1 MINLGMLFVAI
12 GGLGCLLW
20 WWKRKLWEQRWM
32 LWILVSTIGLAQLA
46 TLTGWWTAEIGRQP
60 WIVWQLLRTS
70 DAYSPNVSAAQ
81 VATTIGMFVVLYAI
95 VGGVFLFLL
104 DKIIKAGPPEP
115 PSVDDIESLP
125 DTWSEAF
132 QHRSRVSGGGR

>member
-1 MINLGMLFVAI
+1 MRPFDKAVNMFGVFAPFLAILAVAPFAWENHWLG
-12 GGLGCLLW
+12 W
-20 WWKRKLWEQRWM
+20 
-32 LWILVSTIGLAQLA
+32 SD
-46 TLTGWWTAEIGRQP
+46 
-60 WIVWQLLRTS
+60 IV
-70 DAYSPNVSAAQ
+70 V
-81 VATTIGMFVVLYAI
+81 FVVLYAI